1 MAANFERKASYKI
14 EDLRKIMALLR
25 SADGCPWDR
34 EQTHQSIRMNL
45 IEETYEAVEAIDTNN
60 SLLLREELGDIM
72 LQVVFHAQMSEE
84 TGDFDLD
91 DVADGICKKL
101 ILRHPHIFGDVVME
115 DAEGVLDQ
123 WEAIK
128 RVEKQQETFTETLK
142 DVSTVL
148 PALMRAGKLIKRAEK
163 AGLSYGDATAALSDT
178 EMLVDKL
185 RAALIDGNGDP
196 GHCLGDLLLNLT
208 AVARLGHLDAEE
220 QLSFASERFINHF
233 AQTEA
238 LSAKR
243 GTDMNALPKAELCQI
258 WQNVLAGFHNKKQEE

>member
-1 MAANFERKASYKI
+1 
-14 EDLRKIMALLR
+14 
-25 SADGCPWDR
+25 
-34 EQTHQSIRMNL
+34 
-45 IEETYEAVEAIDTNN
+45 
-60 SLLLREELGDIM
+60 
-72 LQVVFHAQMSEE
+72 
-84 TGDFDLD
+84 
-91 DVADGICKKL
+91 
-101 ILRHPHIFGDVVME
+101 
-115 DAEGVLDQ
+115 
-123 WEAIK
+123 
-128 RVEKQQETFTETLK
+128 
-142 DVSTVL
+142 
-148 PALMRAGKLIKRAEK
+148 MRAGKLIKRAEK

-185 RAALIDGNGDP
+185 RAAIIDGNGDP